1 MSIGCAGKLATPG
14 TCLVPLSSC
23 TKAHALSSDGN
34 VFRLLPTDFATWTR
48 NWKQMCLGG
57 GGGGGGVKKSVVH
70 TINNLIFIF
79 SEKPNKALKFIATQA
94 MVYFLF

>member
-1 MSIGCAGKLATPG
+1 
-14 TCLVPLSSC
+14 
-23 TKAHALSSDGN
+23 
-34 VFRLLPTDFATWTR
+34 
-48 NWKQMCLGG
+48 MCLGG
-57 GGGGGGVKKSVVH
+57 GWGGGGGGVKKSVVH